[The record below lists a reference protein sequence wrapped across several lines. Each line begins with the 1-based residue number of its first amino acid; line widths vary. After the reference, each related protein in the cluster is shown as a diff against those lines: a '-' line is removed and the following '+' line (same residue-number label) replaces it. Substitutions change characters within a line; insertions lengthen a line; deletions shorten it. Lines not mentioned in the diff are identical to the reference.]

1 MDITVTDLPTNV
13 NPCRFLHSM
22 VFFGEKMLSKKMMK
36 VLKID
41 VIFIKNLKKLEKFE
55 ADCIWEDYNIR
66 PKEFTIRIDW
76 HMSEKRILQALAHEM
91 THIKQYSTGEM
102 TDLMGYN
109 QIVSWKR
116 GWKRHRI
123 NAEKLDYWE
132 HPWEIEA
139 YGREKCLFEMFK
151 EYWRK
156 EGKNAEIGRA
166 HV

>member
-1 MDITVTDLPTNV
+1 
-13 NPCRFLHSM
+13 
-22 VFFGEKMLSKKMMK
+22 MLSKKMMK

-41 VIFIKNLKKLEKFE
+41 IIFIRNLKKLEKFE

-109 QIVSWKR
+109 QIIFNKHVPLL
-116 GWKRHRI
+116 I
-123 NAEKLDYWE
+123 NAAPVLKKHGFKIIQTV
-132 HPWEIEA
+132 HPDTKKKNK
-139 YGREKCLFEMFK
+139 RRMQHLFLCASKSFSLSKFSE
-151 EYWRK
+151 
-156 EGKNAEIGRA
+156 
-166 HV
+166 

>member
-1 MDITVTDLPTNV
+1 
-13 NPCRFLHSM
+13 
-22 VFFGEKMLSKKMMK
+22 
-36 VLKID
+36 
-41 VIFIKNLKKLEKFE
+41 
-55 ADCIWEDYNIR
+55 
-66 PKEFTIRIDW
+66 
-76 HMSEKRILQALAHEM
+76 
-91 THIKQYSTGEM
+91 M

-123 NAEKLDYWE
+123 DAEKLDYWE

-156 EGKNAEIGRA
+156 EGKNAEEAYKTQSNSSCTPHTIIFTESS
-166 HV
+166 